1 MAAAATKLRHK
12 EKWTVPQSALEF
24 WWNEHVDKQGEGVV
38 NYHQFQS
45 ALLDQRAHL
54 RTTSAVPKPRAHGSW
69 GAGDGRHQGWVKKGA
84 NADGG
89 DPDGDEFF
97 TGFQNLGNT
106 CYMNSVVQGILHTK
120 PLDRGLVPLPRRPA
134 HRQDAQ
140 GDQNREPEQT
150 L

>member
-1 MAAAATKLRHK
+1 M
-12 EKWTVPQSALEF
+12 
-24 WWNEHVDKQGEGVV
+24 V

-120 PLDRGLVPLPRRPA
+120 PLVDWFLSHA
-134 HRQDAQ
+134 
-140 GDQNREPEQT
+140 DQRTGKTRKEIKIANRNKLSSAPGTATESGMT
-150 L
+150 VN